1 MKAKIRYVLRFVS
14 FILILITVLS
24 VSSHLFYPKD
34 NSASS
39 GMENPSANGILGE
52 KENTID
58 VLILG
63 DSEAYSAF
71 SPMKIWKE
79 TGYTSYVCATAG
91 QTLNYTSVMLSR
103 AFDKQTP
110 KYVFLETDAIYR
122 PIGSYEAFL
131 TDLSNIFSVFQ
142 YHDRWKSL
150 SWNDLIRIPSFSS
163 TNASKGY
170 YNTGKIVPA
179 DTSGYMKQSKA
190 VRTVANRNAGYVA
203 EIKDFCEKKG
213 AKLVLIS
220 TPSTKNR
227 NYEKHNG
234 SQRLAQELK
243 CDYIDLNLL
252 QNELNIDWSKDT
264 RDAGDHL
271 NHSGAAKVSA
281 YLSKYLRRTGVFSD
295 HRSDSN
301 YHLWCEAQKKA

>member
-1 MKAKIRYVLRFVS
+1 MKAIIKNALRFS
-14 FILILITVLS
+14 AFILILIAVLN
-24 VSSHLFYPKD
+24 VSSRLFYPKD

-71 SPMKIWKE
+71 SPLKIWNE

-110 KYVFLETDAIYR
+110 KYVFLETDAIFR
-122 PIGSYEAFL
+122 PIDSYQAFL
-131 TDLSNIFSVFQ
+131 TDLSNFFSVFQ

-150 SWNDLIRIPSFSS
+150 SWNDLIRVPSFTS

-179 DTSGYMKQSKA
+179 DTAGYMKQSKA
-190 VRTVANRNAGYVA
+190 VKIVERRNAEYVA
-203 EIKDFCEKKG
+203 DLKDYCDRKG

-220 TPSTKNR
+220 TPSTKNW

-234 SQRLAQELK
+234 IQRLAQELK

-281 YLSKYLRRTGVFSD
+281 YLSKYLRHTGVFTD

-301 YHLWCEAQKKA
+301 YHLWNEPQEKA